1 MCHLGVL
8 SFPGTGHLNPL
19 TALGRRLQQRGHD
32 VTVFQIVDVE
42 SIIRAAGLNFHQ
54 IGQSDFPAGT
64 LEHLDRRLG
73 SLSGIAAMRYT
84 AERIRANSAMVLRD
98 APDAIL
104 RARIDAL
111 IVDQV
116 ELAGGSIAERLHL
129 PFLSV
134 APTMPIHVESN
145 VPFFGFNWRQG
156 SSFFHKLRNQVGNM
170 FVETLAAPLR
180 QLINRYRE
188 RWHLPAIHRTNDF
201 FSRLAQISQIPAEFD
216 FPGRQLPSWF
226 HYTGPFTDSGG
237 RKQIDFPW
245 GRLTSDRPLVYASMG
260 TLQNRLGPVFHA
272 IAQACAGLD
281 VQLVI
286 SLGGGLRSE
295 DLGSLAGNPI
305 VVNYAPQVD
314 LVQRADLAISHGGL
328 NTVLEALSYG
338 VPQVVIPVT
347 NDQPG
352 VGSRVQWSGAGE
364 AIPVHRLTKE
374 KLFRAVKDVLEN
386 PRYRKA
392 ARCLQAAI
400 AKGNGL
406 ERASDIVEQTLSRA
420 GLSHTKAV
428 VPGLEC

>member
-1 MCHLGVL
+1 
-8 SFPGTGHLNPL
+8 
-19 TALGRRLQQRGHD
+19 
-32 VTVFQIVDVE
+32 
-42 SIIRAAGLNFHQ
+42 
-54 IGQSDFPAGT
+54 
-64 LEHLDRRLG
+64 
-73 SLSGIAAMRYT
+73 
-84 AERIRANSAMVLRD
+84 
-98 APDAIL
+98 
-104 RARIDAL
+104 
-111 IVDQV
+111 
-116 ELAGGSIAERLHL
+116 
-129 PFLSV
+129 
-134 APTMPIHVESN
+134 
-145 VPFFGFNWRQG
+145 
-156 SSFFHKLRNQVGNM
+156 
-170 FVETLAAPLR
+170 
-180 QLINRYRE
+180 
-188 RWHLPAIHRTNDF
+188 
-201 FSRLAQISQIPAEFD
+201 
-216 FPGRQLPSWF
+216 
-226 HYTGPFTDSGG
+226 
-237 RKQIDFPW
+237 
-245 GRLTSDRPLVYASMG
+245 MG

-314 LVQRADLAISHGGL
+314 LVQRAVLAISHGGL

-392 ARCLQAAI
+392 ARRLQAAI

-420 GLSHTKAV
+420 GLSHPKAL